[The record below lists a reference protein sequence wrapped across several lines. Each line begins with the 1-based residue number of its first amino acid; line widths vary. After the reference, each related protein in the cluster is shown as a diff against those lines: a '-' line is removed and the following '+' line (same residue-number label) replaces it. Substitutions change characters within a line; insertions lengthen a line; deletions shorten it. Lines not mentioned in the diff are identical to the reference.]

1 MRSNVVIHQ
10 ASPRHFSTA
19 GRPRKLVPC
28 LEIGLLGLREMVNVQ
43 LKSQPPPRFQSSSLI
58 CLVRDPLPTLAS
70 PSQTWSHPAF
80 HSTS

>member
-10 ASPRHFSTA
+10 ESPRHFSTA

-28 LEIGLLGLREMVNVQ
+28 LEIGLVGLRETVNVQ
-43 LKSQPPPRFQSSSLI
+43 LKSQPPPRFQSSS
-58 CLVRDPLPTLAS
+58 CLVRDPLPTLSS